1 MMISNMRTLSTQ
13 VRLRRLI
20 RSTSEALT
28 RLRWQP
34 AERAMAGSI
43 VDRLLALATEVR
55 DSWAQES
62 LAGGAAEP
70 LRAFVAESLRMT
82 ELAITGVAQDG
93 SDLELLRQDFERAA
107 LPLEVFLRGLDAE
120 PALQRSA

>member
-1 MMISNMRTLSTQ
+1 MIFANMRTLSTQ

-20 RSTSEALT
+20 RATSEAFS

-43 VDRLLALATEVR
+43 VDRLQGLAEEVR
-55 DSWAQES
+55 ESWAQES
-62 LAGGAAEP
+62 QAGRPGEA
-70 LRAFVAESLRMT
+70 LSAFVGESLRSV
-82 ELAITGVAQDG
+82 ELAIAGVAQEG
-93 SDLELLRQDFERAA
+93 SDFDLLRQDFERAA
-107 LPLEVFLRGLDAE
+107 LPLEVFLRGLDVE